1 MKKQFLILITIF
13 GLLLVIG
20 ATIIIFNI
28 DHTINNLD
36 KLVERYKK
44 ERKCTKILI
53 SIKKIQQDGFL
64 HHHYDDADLKAMEN
78 RVAHMDKVI
87 DTCTFCHH
95 PPVILQKIKSLRKRK
110 EDFKLALTTI
120 FDKPDSPLHKAVDLK
135 AFAMGQ
141 ELYAY
146 AQSLFKKSSSQLAAE
161 TRNVRSLTIQ
171 SKGFIYLIV
180 ISGLLIMMVASLFL
194 MRCFTKPLQS
204 LLSATEKIENG
215 DLDSRVSGLKH
226 EFGTLADSF
235 NDMAESL
242 QNQMKQLQRSE
253 QLATCGKIATTLV
266 HEVRNPLA
274 GIKVAMD
281 VLADESGV
289 SDADKKILR
298 QVVKEVN
305 LIDSLLSN
313 MLEFARPRPPQF
325 TSVNINDV
333 IERSLQ
339 FTPGVITK
347 EIMIHWDKTL
357 QPPDV
362 RIDPN
367 QLNQVLLNLFINA
380 GSAMPDGGAIFI
392 TVSWTETEVQ
402 LCVADS
408 GPGIDQNAIEYIFT
422 PFFTTK
428 AKGSGLGLATC
439 KSLINLHGG
448 TITAAN
454 RSEGGAI
461 FTVTLPIAKD
471 MQ

>member
-1 MKKQFLILITIF
+1 MKKQFLILSAVF

-20 ATIIIFNI
+20 AAIIIFNI
-28 DHTINNLD
+28 DQTINNLD
-36 KLVERYKK
+36 ELVERYQK

-64 HHHYDDADLKAMEN
+64 HHHYNGADLIAMERRITN
-78 RVAHMDKVI
+78 LDEVVE
-87 DTCTFCHH
+87 TCTSCHH
-95 PPVILQKIKSLRKRK
+95 PAVIRKKIEAFSKRY
-110 EDFKLALTTI
+110 EAFKQALTTI
-120 FDKPDSPLHKAVDLK
+120 FDKPNSPRHKSVDLK

-161 TRNVRSLTIQ
+161 TRIVRSLTIK

-180 ISGLLIMMVASLFL
+180 ISGLLIMMVASIFL

-226 EFGTLADSF
+226 EFGILAESF
-235 NDMAESL
+235 NDMAASL
-242 QNQMKQLQRSE
+242 QDQMKQLQRSE

-289 SDADKKILR
+289 SEADQKILR

-313 MLEFARPRPPQF
+313 MLEFARPKPPQF
-325 TSVNINDV
+325 TNVNINDV
-333 IERSLQ
+333 IERSLR

-347 EIMIHWDKTL
+347 EIKIDWDKTI

-380 GSAMPDGGAIFI
+380 GSAMVDGGTIFI
-392 TVSWTETEVQ
+392 TVSWTETDVQ

-408 GPGIDQNAIEYIFT
+408 GPGIDQEAIDDIFT

-439 KSLINLHGG
+439 KTLINLHGG

-454 RSEGGAI
+454 RPEGGAI
-461 FTVTLPIAKD
+461 FTITLPIAKEN
-471 MQ
+471 Q